1 MEKLLREF
9 RLKLSAAACTNTKL
23 ANPIDISKQIKNEEK
38 LFAGFQYSIGNY
50 FRTLFQCVKYVN
62 KQSFL
67 NYEEKYEY
75 VKMLRCQMSNAEE
88 IILFYDTICDLGKA
102 WEYESK
108 KKKDVNSQ
116 LITKYNLI
124 KNIPLKNQED
134 IPCQFYPEIS
144 FEGLEKE
151 PSQRK
156 DLEKQYT

>member
-1 MEKLLREF
+1 MRKSYLLVFNIVSGTILEHYF
-9 RLKLSAAACTNTKL
+9 NVLSMSTN
-23 ANPIDISKQIKNEEK
+23 N
-38 LFAGFQYSIGNY
+38 LFLVMRRSMN
-50 FRTLFQCVKYVN
+50 
-62 KQSFL
+62 
-67 NYEEKYEY
+67 
-75 VKMLRCQMSNAEE
+75 MLR
-88 IILFYDTICDLGKA
+88 ICDLGKA